1 MMNQV
6 ILQPS
11 VIEAIDLI
19 TQKATKAQALLLNI
33 PDNTD
38 TEGFWLFSDQLKTA
52 YLNVI
57 NDQISEIRQGIRV
70 LDYAMAQAR
79 GEK

>member
-1 MMNQV
+1 MNQV